1 MLKSQLFSNNK
12 QLVMKKKK
20 LPVFRFTL
28 SNQLGIAL
36 IAEGIIFD
44 SNGNLIEETKKYDLA
59 KDCNGNHIY
68 PSASQN
74 AKMKATVKSSR

>member
-1 MLKSQLFSNNK
+1 MLKSQLFNNNK

-44 SNGNLIEETKKYDLA
+44 SNGNLIEETKK
-59 KDCNGNHIY
+59 
-68 PSASQN
+68 
-74 AKMKATVKSSR
+74 